1 MGFRRAIV
9 PPGSPRL
16 PPGEAPAMAV
26 TEAADIG
33 HAIAAALGG
42 TG

>member
-1 MGFRRAIV
+1 V

-26 TEAADIG
+26 IEAADIG
-33 HAIAAALGG
+33 HAIAAALGS

>member
-16 PPGEAPAMAV
+16 PPGEAPAMTV
-26 TEAADIG
+26 TEAPDIRK
-33 HAIAAALGG
+33 AIAASLGK
-42 TG
+42 